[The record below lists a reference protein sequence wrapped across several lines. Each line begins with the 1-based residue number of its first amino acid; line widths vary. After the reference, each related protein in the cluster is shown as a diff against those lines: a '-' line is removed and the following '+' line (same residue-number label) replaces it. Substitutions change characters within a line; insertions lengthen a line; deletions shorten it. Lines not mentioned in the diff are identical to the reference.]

1 MYLGLGLRLGSGTF
15 AGFDADAAAYFNR
28 AGVTNATAKAQI
40 NEFVKGVKALGLYNS
55 MVCWPLRSAQ
65 NAGTGMTAYS
75 LGGLGTFDG
84 TFAGATLPTWNA
96 DGVNFTNDTAAKI
109 TTSLAQGS
117 SDDINIFSVVE
128 CNAFV
133 SEANCICGTRGGAA
147 PAAGSSAGFT
157 CAQDWYAQ
165 GAETLIWFALPDS
178 ALNAITTRK
187 TDGSFNAYTHRI
199 IVSSATK
206 TAGVKLNTASESAV
220 SGVRTYT
227 AGANFTIG
235 NQSPTSPDSSLGG
248 KLPFLAYF
256 KTASLS
262 SSVYTL
268 YKTTMGTGL
277 GLP

>member
-109 TTSLAQGS
+109 NTSLTPGTL
-117 SDDINIFSVVE
+117 DDINIFAVVE

-133 SEANCICGTRGGAA
+133 SEANCICGTRTD
-147 PAAGSSAGFT
+147 SIAGFT
-157 CAQDWYAQ
+157 CAQDWYGQ
-165 GAETLIWFALPDS
+165 GAGPIIWDTTGANTLLVFLSRII
-178 ALNAITTRK
+178 N
-187 TDGSFNAYTHRI
+187 GSFNAYTQRI
-199 IVSSATK
+199 STSGATK
-206 TAGVKLNTASESAV
+206 IVGVRLNAGSESTN
-220 SGVRTYT
+220 SGVRTYN
-227 AGANFTIG
+227 AGGNFTIG
-235 NQSPTSPDSSLGG
+235 SQNSTSNESSLGG

-262 SSVYTL
+262 SSIYTL

>member
-1 MYLGLGLRLGSGTF
+1 MYLGLGLRLGSSTVT
-15 AGFDADAAAYFNR
+15 GFDADAAAYFDR
-28 AGVTNATAKAQI
+28 AGVTNATAKGQI
-40 NEFVKGVKALGLYNS
+40 NAFVKGVKDLGLYNN

-65 NAGTGMTAYS
+65 NAGAGTTAYS
-75 LGGLGTFDG
+75 LGGLGTFNG

-128 CNAFV
+128 CNPYV

-147 PAAGSSAGFT
+147 PPAGSSAGFT
-157 CAQDWYAQ
+157 CAQNWYDQ
-165 GAETLIWFALPDS
+165 GAETLIWGGPIE
-178 ALNAITTRK
+178 AITTRK

-199 IVSSATK
+199 AVSTATK
-206 TAGVKLNTASESAV
+206 TAGVKLNTGAESTASSV
-220 SGVRTYT
+220 QVYT
-227 AGANFTIG
+227 AGENFTIG
-235 NQSPTSPDSSLGG
+235 NQNSTSLTASLGG
-248 KLPFLAYF
+248 KMPFLAYF

>member
-15 AGFDADAAAYFNR
+15 AGFDADAAAYFDR

-40 NEFVKGVKALGLYNS
+40 NAFVKGVKDLGLYNN

-65 NAGTGMTAYS
+65 NAGTGTTAYS
-75 LGGLGTFDG
+75 LGGLGTFNG

-128 CNAFV
+128 CNPYV
-133 SEANCICGTRGGAA
+133 SEANSICGTRGG
-147 PAAGSSAGFT
+147 PGGSSAGFT
-157 CAQDWYAQ
+157 CAQNWYDQ
-165 GAETLIWFALPDS
+165 GAETLIWLPVGPTE
-178 ALNAITTRK
+178 AITTRK

-199 IVSSATK
+199 AVSSATK
-206 TAGVKLNTASESAV
+206 TAGIKLNTGAESTASSV
-220 SGVRTYT
+220 QTYT
-227 AGANFTIG
+227 AGENFTIG
-235 NQSPTSPDSSLGG
+235 SQRPTDTSASLGG
-248 KLPFLAYF
+248 KMPFLAYF